1 MGLVTEVDD
10 DAAPTVLIVDN
21 NPMSSMRLSNLFKT
35 RNFSVALCEDG
46 DQAVDEYIRLDP
58 ELVVLSLDI
67 PSLDG
72 HLAALEMREHGGEQR
87 IVFVAP
93 SRMAELATNASYSA
107 GAVAW
112 LQKPVSGES
121 LEAVWSTVL
130 GPIPDA
136 PGLDDLDEL
145 YPDRVQI
152 EADTGPLAM
161 PELLPLP
168 ALPARSGHQR
178 TSTARRP
185 SRIERRRS
193 GPTTQEN
200 PRARDCR
207 SDSPRRRRCLRRT
220 TRAPPRLRHCA
231 GIVSGC
237 VQPTM
242 VLITDRTLDDA
253 WRLDARRRLFCA

>member
-35 RNFSVALCEDG
+35 RNFSVELCEDG

-93 SRMAELATNASYSA
+93 ARMAELATNASYSA

-112 LQKPVSGES
+112 LQKPISAGS
-121 LEAVWSTVL
+121 LEAVWSTIL
-130 GPIPDA
+130 GQIPEA
-136 PGLDDLDEL
+136 PGLEDLDQL

-152 EADTGPLAM
+152 EADAGPLLA
-161 PELLPLP
+161 PAPLPLP
-168 ALPARSGHQR
+168 VGSYLPAIGELPPLDALPELSVSVPAQQ
-178 TSTARRP
+178 P
-185 SRIERRRS
+185 K
-193 GPTTQEN
+193 
-200 PRARDCR
+200 RARGR
-207 SDSPRRRRCLRRT
+207 IFLI
-220 TRAPPRLRHCA
+220 LILLA
-231 GIVSGC
+231 GAGTYAAYVRGFLP
-237 VQPTM
+237 V
-242 VLITDRTLDDA
+242 
-253 WRLDARRRLFCA
+253 